1 MKQLN
6 RVERT
11 AIAVSAL
18 FVVLLAGFMIG
29 RHSVGTPVVL
39 ERGAQEPAAA
49 EIPEVIPVI
58 DDGEETRSVPIS
70 PAADTAE
77 AETTDAAAS
86 LYPMNIN
93 EADAEELALLPGI
106 GEVLAQRIVE
116 YRDHHGTFSSTDE
129 IMEVN
134 GIGKAK
140 YEAVRDLITAGQEG
154 EN

>member
-1 MKQLN
+1 
-6 RVERT
+6 
-11 AIAVSAL
+11 
-18 FVVLLAGFMIG
+18 
-29 RHSVGTPVVL
+29 
-39 ERGAQEPAAA
+39 
-49 EIPEVIPVI
+49 
-58 DDGEETRSVPIS
+58 
-70 PAADTAE
+70 
-77 AETTDAAAS
+77 
-86 LYPMNIN
+86 MNIN

-116 YRDHHGTFSSTDE
+116 YRDHHGAFSSTDE